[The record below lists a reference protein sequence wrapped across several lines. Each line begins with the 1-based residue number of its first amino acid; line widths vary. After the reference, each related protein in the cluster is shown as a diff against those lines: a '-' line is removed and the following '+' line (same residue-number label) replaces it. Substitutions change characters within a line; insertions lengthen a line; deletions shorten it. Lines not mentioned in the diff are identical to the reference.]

1 MATITTDRWTEGERG
16 YEADTAHLHGE
27 HARPMMD
34 LIRELRDESLTLLR
48 QEVALAKTE
57 VSEKVSRVSRNSM
70 YLAIGGAIAY
80 AGLLVLLLAA
90 TVGVYAGLVAAGLTH
105 MTAGWLAP
113 LILGALLAI
122 IGYGLVQ
129 KALNALKEEPLVP
142 ERTAESLRDD
152 KQWLERKVR

>member
-1 MATITTDRWTEGERG
+1 MATSTTDRWTDGQRH
-16 YEADTAHLHGE
+16 YEHSSETTHTE

-34 LIRELRDESLTLLR
+34 LIRELRDESMTLLR

-70 YLAIGGAIAY
+70 YLAVGGAIAY
-80 AGLLVLLLAA
+80 AGLLILLIAA
-90 TVGVYAGLVAAGLTH
+90 TVGLYAGLVAVGLSH

-113 LILGALLAI
+113 LIIGAILAI

-129 KALNALKEEPLVP
+129 KAINTLKDEQLVP

-152 KQWLERKVR
+152 KEWLERKVR